1 MAEMSGVSILQHEIE
16 KAKDKLK
23 DVNENIK
30 KLTGRDPEDLRSVKS
45 RQQEA
50 RGRGRLF
57 TLARRGIM
65 PAESPGGPPAKKR
78 MMAGAFA
85 RLGPMIGRRRE
96 REDSGDEDEPPNK
109 LTVHSSVVAT
119 PKEVR
124 SRKECLQ
131 EQSNDKEG
139 LQRNRRMFG
148 LLLGTLQ
155 KFKTEARAQDEKVQ
169 QRRMIEK
176 KLEEDAEREKEH
188 YRQETKLLIEES
200 QLEQAKISRLQQK
213 MELVNEHEAL
223 AAETRKLQNFL
234 CTRAKP
240 RIFWL
245 PKALNSAAE
254 SKLKESKKVVEK
266 MLKDKQ
272 EALERE
278 INEVMER
285 EQQREERIRMRLRQ
299 DANLL
304 DKENNSKSGRTGTDG
319 GSRQSRDKK
328 GSSGAHKEAKKK
340 SVEMQYDDEE
350 EEMEEEDEVTRIE
363 LGDRE
368 VAGGDKGKR
377 GEEGKAKELTV
388 NEKPEEGKKVESDK
402 GGYDDGNNTD
412 VDYNDD
418 EMASEGEMPQHKSS
432 LGEGEMLVVGESSV
446 MTSKEQRKEE
456 GGEDRW
462 KEVALIQSTDQASVA
477 DANAELFSSGALQRT
492 VEEGV
497 VEEAANE

>member
-1 MAEMSGVSILQHEIE
+1 
-16 KAKDKLK
+16 
-23 DVNENIK
+23 
-30 KLTGRDPEDLRSVKS
+30 
-45 RQQEA
+45 
-50 RGRGRLF
+50 
-57 TLARRGIM
+57 
-65 PAESPGGPPAKKR
+65 
-78 MMAGAFA
+78 
-85 RLGPMIGRRRE
+85 
-96 REDSGDEDEPPNK
+96 
-109 LTVHSSVVAT
+109 
-119 PKEVR
+119 
-124 SRKECLQ
+124 
-131 EQSNDKEG
+131 
-139 LQRNRRMFG
+139 
-148 LLLGTLQ
+148 
-155 KFKTEARAQDEKVQ
+155 
-169 QRRMIEK
+169 
-176 KLEEDAEREKEH
+176 
-188 YRQETKLLIEES
+188 
-200 QLEQAKISRLQQK
+200 
-213 MELVNEHEAL
+213 
-223 AAETRKLQNFL
+223 
-234 CTRAKP
+234 
-240 RIFWL
+240 
-245 PKALNSAAE
+245 
-254 SKLKESKKVVEK
+254 

-340 SVEMQYDDEE
+340 SVEMQYDDDE
-350 EEMEEEDEVTRIE
+350 EEMEEEDEGTRIE

-462 KEVALIQSTDQASVA
+462 KEVTLIQSTDQASVA